1 MRRLIVALMVPLV
14 ANWVVAETPQER
26 FRAATAA
33 VRGGDAP
40 GGIRAFRELAAAG
53 VASPSL
59 YWNWAQAAA
68 VRGHAGEAVWALLRC
83 RQLDPGDS
91 SVAREL
97 HRVRQLAGL
106 SPSETSPQPLAELAR
121 HARRL
126 RAGSLTLV
134 LFGLSVL
141 LHGAARWWLPVA
153 RWPVAGAWVA
163 LVLALLLAVPAALAP
178 WAARPLA
185 TVVRARVPLLDAA
198 SPNAGIL
205 ATLREGEVVPIL
217 TRSGPYLRIQ
227 DSSGARGWA
236 LADEVWPL
244 NEVPPP
250 SALR

>member
-1 MRRLIVALMVPLV
+1 MRRLAVALAFALAVP
-14 ANWVVAETPQER
+14 WVVADTAEER
-26 FRAATAA
+26 FRAATSA
-33 VRGGDAP
+33 VRSGDSPA
-40 GGIRAFRELAAAG
+40 GIRAFRELAAAG

-68 VRGHAGEAVWALLRC
+68 ARGHLGEAMWALLRC
-83 RQLDPGDS
+83 RQLDPGDG

-97 HRVRQLAGL
+97 ARLRQLASL

-121 HARRL
+121 HAQRL
-126 RAGSLTLV
+126 RAGSLAV
-134 LFGLSVL
+134 ALFVASLL
-141 LHGAARWWLPVA
+141 LHAGARWLLPSA
-153 RWPVAGAWVA
+153 RWPVVGAWTA
-163 LVLALLLAVPAALAP
+163 LALAVLLAVPAALAP

-185 TVVRARVPLLDAA
+185 AVVRAGVPILDAA

-244 NEVPPP
+244 DDVPPP
-250 SALR
+250 SAMR

>member
-1 MRRLIVALMVPLV
+1 MRRSAVPLV
-14 ANWVVAETPQER
+14 VALTAALAVAETPEER

-33 VRGGDAP
+33 VRGGDAAA
-40 GGIRAFRELAAAG
+40 GIRAFRELAAAG

-68 VRGHAGEAVWALLRC
+68 ARGHLGEAVWALLRC
-83 RQLDPGDS
+83 RQLDPGDG

-97 HRVRQLAGL
+97 QRLRHLASL
-106 SPSETSPQPLAELAR
+106 SPAETSPQPLAELAR

-126 RAGSLTLV
+126 RAGSLTVAMFL
-134 LFGLSVL
+134 LSLL
-141 LHGAARWWLPVA
+141 LHVAARRWLRAA
-153 RWPVAGAWVA
+153 RWPVAGAWA
-163 LVLALLLAVPAALAP
+163 SLVLALLLAVPAALAP

-185 TVVRARVPLLDAA
+185 TVVRAGVPMLDAA

-205 ATLREGEVVPIL
+205 ATLREAEVVPIL

-236 LADEVWPL
+236 LAEEVWPL
-244 NEVPPP
+244 DEVPPP
-250 SALR
+250 SAMR